1 MAMARTNEES
11 DREEE
16 KSDDVSTKF
25 PSFELDSP
33 GKTEDSVADDKTGQ
47 DESNEVSGNNIS
59 TAVEFVNEELE
70 SKVEIRVSNNNDTDY
85 VYDIKTVESKMSFES
100 VSVDS
105 IIDVKME
112 TRVSDEKAEAVK
124 EEYFDEKS
132 KDWSSEE
139 MKEDDDMTEKSNVLD
154 FSSAYSTVDEGN
166 DDRMAEAFGLEAEKA
181 MSFGFEPGDMVWG
194 KVKSHPWWPGQV
206 FSEAYATTSV
216 RRSKRVGHVLVAFFG
231 DSSYGWFDPAEI
243 IPFEPNYAE
252 KSQQTTMRI
261 FVRAVEEAVDE
272 VRRRASL
279 GLVCCCRNPH
289 NFRPTNIRGQFTVDV
304 LDYEGGTYSV
314 KEIKKARDSFQP
326 GEALSFV
333 QQLAAN
339 PRDYNE
345 KDNERNGMD
354 RIKNVATFLALR
366 KETYEEFDE
375 TYSQAFG
382 ALSARPDTSATRV
395 LDQAAKVPLRAPLS
409 GPLVIAEALGE
420 KGFTKSSNVKDKA
433 KKDKILLK
441 RRDKPN
447 VPKAPKISKGHTGT
461 VAMAPGDYVFQKRTP
476 AVSKKPSISKEL
488 EGVRTANCAVVC
500 VAKSSTDS
508 GTVIVEGSSGF
519 GNVLGNEDTDVLR
532 QMCEKGVHVG
542 DTGPTET
549 EVDGSIALMNSEAS
563 GTLDSAN
570 QKLEKAYVNLKQEE
584 STSQSRNSEG
594 LEQPK
599 PPLLTSEEY
608 GGLGQVSENGDS
620 RDILEPLGAP
630 PFPVDAKLHKEASGI
645 SSDKVVK
652 KEKVLKRPMNLS
664 TDKTIMGEKKKK
676 RKKQSGSEGMSDQ
689 PSKRLKKGK
698 DGEFL
703 RKTTGKLQ
711 LDPQKKK
718 GGANSTIFSDSL
730 ELLPKDDPSKINVE
744 LPELIDD
751 LLCLAVDP
759 FYGVERNSPTIVRH
773 VLLQLRTLV
782 YQKSLVLVPT
792 NDPETSNLNQNKFL
806 ADAELFKIP
815 SGENPIKVSPRLP
828 KPLPRP
834 DDPTKAGRKRSL
846 SERQEEKSAKKL
858 KKMSELKSLT
868 AEKKG
873 GILRVPEPKQ
883 GEWKEAGTGG
893 AFPVKPTKKVTITKR
908 HENLQAKVL
917 GPAMLSMMFPP
928 RTTLPSPAEL
938 KARFA
943 RFGPLDHSLLRV
955 FWKSST
961 CRVVFK
967 NKSHA
972 VAAYDYAVRNRG
984 LFGNVKVNYQL
995 KDVVPAESATK
1006 SRPDD
1011 VIDEYPTTRQTQQ
1024 KQNSAVQLKSC
1035 LKKPIGEDTT
1045 GSVMGGIQREN
1056 NPRVKFKLG
1065 VEESAAGGSTSSRGE
1080 ELMVSNNSSSS
1091 ASDGSFATSSFGH
1104 GMDINSKNFQK
1115 FIPPPLP
1122 PPALLP
1128 LQPPLNLET
1137 VHGSSRGIITGQGFM
1152 KIPHYNEL
1160 DQQRT
1165 TTNIIATTT
1174 TMNKV
1179 DISSQMLN
1187 LMLRCSDIVR
1197 DLKSSLG
1204 YFPYHSL

>member
-1 MAMARTNEES
+1 MAMTRTNEES

-25 PSFELDSP
+25 PSFEFDSP
-33 GKTEDSVADDKTGQ
+33 DKTEDSLEGDKTGQ
-47 DESNEVSGNNIS
+47 DESDEVSGNNIS
-59 TAVEFVNEELE
+59 TTVEFVNKELD
-70 SKVEIRVSNNNDTDY
+70 SKVGIRVSNNNDTDY
-85 VYDIKTVESKMSFES
+85 VFDIKTVESKRSLEG

-105 IIDVKME
+105 SVDVKME
-112 TRVSDEKAEAVK
+112 TRVSEEKAGAVR
-124 EEYFDEKS
+124 EEDFDEKS
-132 KDWSSEE
+132 EDWSSEE
-139 MKEDDDMTEKSNVLD
+139 MKEDDEMAEKSNVLD
-154 FSSAYSTVDEGN
+154 FNSAYSTVDEGN
-166 DDRMAEAFGLEAEKA
+166 DDRMTEAFGLEAEKA

-231 DSSYGWFDPAEI
+231 DSSYGWFDPAEL
-243 IPFEPNYAE
+243 IPFEPNYSE

-289 NFRPTNIRGQFTVDV
+289 NFRPTIIRGQFTVDV

-314 KEIKKARDSFQP
+314 KEIKNARDSFQP

-339 PRDYNE
+339 PRDYGE
-345 KDNERNGMD
+345 KDNERKGID
-354 RIKNVATFLALR
+354 WIRNVATFLALR

-382 ALSARPDTSATRV
+382 GPSARPDTSATRV

-420 KGFTKSSNVKDKA
+420 KGFTKSSKVKDKV
-433 KKDKILLK
+433 KKDKFLLK

-447 VPKAPKISKGHTGT
+447 VPKGPKLSKGHAGT
-461 VAMAPGDYVFQKRTP
+461 VAMAPGDYVFKKRTP
-476 AVSKKPSISKEL
+476 SVSKKPSISKEH
-488 EGVRTANCAVVC
+488 EGVQTVNCDGVG
-500 VAKSSTDS
+500 VAKSSTDIS
-508 GTVIVEGSSGF
+508 TVIVEGSSGF
-519 GNVLGNEDTDVLR
+519 EDTDVSR
-532 QMCEKGVHVG
+532 QMSDKGMRVG
-542 DTGPTET
+542 DTGTTDTEL
-549 EVDGSIALMNSEAS
+549 DGSIALMNSEAS

-570 QKLEKAYVNLKQEE
+570 QKLEKADVYLKLEE
-584 STSQSRNSEG
+584 STSQPRKSEG
-594 LEQPK
+594 LEQPEQ
-599 PPLLTSEEY
+599 LILTSEGY
-608 GGLGQVSENGDS
+608 GGLDQVSESGDG

-630 PFPVDAKLHKEASGI
+630 PFPVDAKLHKGASGM
-645 SSDKVVK
+645 SSDTVVK
-652 KEKVLKRPMNLS
+652 KAKVLKRPMNLS

-676 RKKQSGSEGMSDQ
+676 RKKQLGSEDISDQ
-689 PSKRLKKGK
+689 PPKRLKKGK

-703 RKTTGKLQ
+703 RKSTGKLQ
-711 LDPQKKK
+711 LDPQKKM

-730 ELLPKDDPSKINVE
+730 ELSPKDDPSKISVE
-744 LPELIDD
+744 LPELLDD
-751 LLCLAVDP
+751 LLGLAVDP
-759 FYGVERNSPTIVRH
+759 FYGVGRNSPTIVRH

-792 NDPETSNLNQNKFL
+792 NDPETSNFNQNKSL
-806 ADAELFKIP
+806 AGAGPCKIP
-815 SGENPIKVSPRLP
+815 SGENAIKSSARLP

-834 DDPTKAGRKRSL
+834 DDPTKAGQKRSL

-883 GEWKEAGTGG
+883 AERKEAGTGG
-893 AFPVKPTKKVTITKR
+893 VFPVKPTKTATVTKR
-908 HENLQAKVL
+908 HENLQAKVP

-928 RTTLPSPAEL
+928 RTSLPSPAEL

-1011 VIDEYPTTRQTQQ
+1011 IIDEYPTTRQTQQ
-1024 KQNSAVQLKSC
+1024 KQHSAVQLKSC
-1035 LKKPIGEDTT
+1035 LKKPIGEETT
-1045 GSVMGGIQREN
+1045 GSVMGSIQREN

-1065 VEESAAGGSTSSRGE
+1065 VEESAAGGSSSRGE
-1080 ELMVSNNSSSS
+1080 ELMLSNNSSSS

-1122 PPALLP
+1122 PASLLP
-1128 LQPPLNLET
+1128 LQPPL
-1137 VHGSSRGIITGQGFM
+1137 ITGQGFM
-1152 KIPHYNEL
+1152 KIPQYNEL

-1165 TTNIIATTT
+1165 TTHTIATNIS
-1174 TMNKV
+1174 MNKV
-1179 DISSQMLN
+1179 DISSEMLN
-1187 LMLRCSDIVR
+1187 LMLRCNDIVR
-1197 DLKSSLG
+1197 DLNSSFG